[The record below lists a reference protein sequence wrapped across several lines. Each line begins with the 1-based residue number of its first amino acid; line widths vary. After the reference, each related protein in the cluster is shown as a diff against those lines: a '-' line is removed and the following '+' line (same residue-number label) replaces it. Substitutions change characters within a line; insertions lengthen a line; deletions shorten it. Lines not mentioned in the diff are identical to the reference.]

1 MGIKLRGRILYT
13 SVVAVLLHG
22 CEHWRLTRQMEAD
35 LVKAHHGMH
44 LGLLRLTRKA
54 AAERHITRAEARL
67 RTGVYDILGLLE
79 ERKIKRGT
87 KLMQV
92 HRSAPSLPS
101 ILLAGEPAM
110 LRYPVPR
117 GATGI
122 KFWRRDGTRGAPLHW
137 EAQWLE
143 LLDTCLEPPGRVGG
157 LTDALVLEEGYSKLA
172 TRPMEI
178 RAKAL
183 ARCLQCGTMQNSEQ
197 ERQLHIMR
205 VHGGAPDQDDNSTQ
219 RQGAPEAAGGAG
231 EGEGI
236 HHHHH
241 HHHHQKKK
249 KKKNTH
255 KHQTTQF
262 TATTTTAAPTATPT
276 PTPTTT
282 TTAPAT
288 TAATGGAAAGAP
300 TGYAAR
306 RRPANTTR
314 GSSRGRRGSSR
325 RRSRRGSSSN
335 SSSSNSSGS
344 NSSNRWRRT
353 SRAGRR
359 PRTLLL
365 TQPPLDD
372 DRSIVMCDICFGTE
386 GSGTALLFV
395 DNVFSGSCQYRESV
409 VACLPDVRKGP
420 SSLVSNMSERDV
432 PPSSHTKPIQTALES
447 GAPILWGAMREGE
460 VQDRLAAWFYRI
472 PEVE

>member
-1 MGIKLRGRILYT
+1 MAALFHGGARGGDELERPITINGEALEVVEEFKYLGSVISADGTDKEDLRQRIGRAWGAFYNLGQTLLERRMGIKLRGRILYT

-35 LVKAHHGMH
+35 LVKAHHGMQ

-67 RTGVYDILGLLE
+67 RTGAHDILGLLE
-79 ERKIKRGT
+79 KRKIKRGT

-110 LRYPVPR
+110 LRYPVAR

-183 ARCLQCGTMQNSEQ
+183 ARCLQCGIMQKSEQ

-231 EGEGI
+231 EGGRD
-236 HHHHH
+236 
-241 HHHHQKKK
+241 
-249 KKKNTH
+249 N
-255 KHQTTQF
+255 
-262 TATTTTAAPTATPT
+262 TTTTNTNTNTIYSNNDNSSANSDNNTNTNNNDHGAGDDGSNRRRSGRSPYRLRSQ
-276 PTPTTT
+276 
-282 TTAPAT
+282 
-288 TAATGGAAAGAP
+288 TAASQHNEREQQGQEGEQQRGGAGGAAAQQQQQQQRQQQQQQVEEDEQGGAAP
-300 TGYAAR
+300 SHSYFL
-306 RRPANTTR
+306 
-314 GSSRGRRGSSR
+314 
-325 RRSRRGSSSN
+325 RSRR
-335 SSSSNSSGS
+335 
-344 NSSNRWRRT
+344 
-353 SRAGRR
+353 
-359 PRTLLL
+359 
-365 TQPPLDD
+365 
-372 DRSIVMCDICFGTE
+372 
-386 GSGTALLFV
+386 
-395 DNVFSGSCQYRESV
+395 
-409 VACLPDVRKGP
+409 
-420 SSLVSNMSERDV
+420 
-432 PPSSHTKPIQTALES
+432 
-447 GAPILWGAMREGE
+447 
-460 VQDRLAAWFYRI
+460 
-472 PEVE
+472 